1 MNIPEISAAELN
13 GDVTPLP
20 PLILLDSIESTNRVL
35 RAVRNARSLRVSTRD
50 YNVLQNDEFRYQ
62 FACYYSNRGFKVTVS
77 SKELLLQW

>member
-13 GDVTPLP
+13 EDVPPLP
-20 PLILLDSIESTNRVL
+20 SLILLDSIESTNRLL
-35 RAVRNARSLRVSTRD
+35 RSVRNARSLRVSTK
-50 YNVLQNDEFRYQ
+50 YTVLQNDEFRYQ